1 MKKYKKAKN
10 TKKPT
15 KSFWSDKRR
24 IADII
29 FGAII
34 LIIIIVFISV
44 TFSKNGN
51 CKKSDNKSYSYSV
64 PESNYISDTQHSS
77 VNFNK

>member
-1 MKKYKKAKN
+1 MKN
-10 TKKPT
+10 TKKNKKPT

-44 TFSKNGN
+44 TFSNSGN
-51 CKKSDNKSYSYSV
+51 CKKSNDKSHSYSV

-77 VNFNK
+77 VDFNK

>member
-1 MKKYKKAKN
+1 MKKNKKTKN

-44 TFSKNGN
+44 TFSNNGN
-51 CKKSDNKSYSYSV
+51 CKKSDGKSHSYSV
-64 PESNYISDTQHSS
+64 PESNYISDVQHSS
-77 VNFNK
+77 VNFND

>member
-1 MKKYKKAKN
+1 MKN
-10 TKKPT
+10 TKKNKKPT

-44 TFSKNGN
+44 TFSNSGN
-51 CKKSDNKSYSYSV
+51 CKKNDDKSHSYSV

-77 VNFNK
+77 VDFNT

>member
-1 MKKYKKAKN
+1 MKKSKKTN
-10 TKKPT
+10 RPT

-34 LIIIIVFISV
+34 LIIIIVFVSV
-44 TFSKNGN
+44 TFSKQGD
-51 CKKSDNKSYSYSV
+51 CKKGENTKKSYSYSV

-77 VNFNK
+77 VDFNN